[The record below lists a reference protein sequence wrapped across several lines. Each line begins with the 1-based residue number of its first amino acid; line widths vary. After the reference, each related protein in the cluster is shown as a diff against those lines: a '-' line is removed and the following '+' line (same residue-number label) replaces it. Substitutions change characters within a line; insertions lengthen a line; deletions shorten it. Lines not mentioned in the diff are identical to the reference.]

1 MTTLTLN
8 LGSVISLTH
17 EAFYALCQ
25 ANPDIQFE
33 RTAKGELI
41 IVSPV
46 GGISGKGEADL
57 IGALWLWNQ
66 QTGLGVVFSSSTIFT
81 LPNGADR
88 SPDAAW
94 VSSDRWEALT
104 PQEQEKFPPLCPNF
118 VIELRSPSDRLKSI
132 QEKMQEY
139 RDNGAQLGWL
149 IDPQNQKVE
158 IYRQGQSVEVLDFP
172 TSLSGENVLPGFVL
186 DLGRILA

>member
-1 MTTLTLN
+1 
-8 LGSVISLTH
+8 LTH

-158 IYRQGQSVEVLDFP
+158 IYRQGQSVEVLDSP

>member
-158 IYRQGQSVEVLDFP
+158 IYRQGQSVEVLDSP